1 MLSWGTGQ
9 SGCEPLSLRVQDSL
23 PDPRGAGSRDPAG
36 RVQSGTRSCS
46 GTTAPSG
53 PLAWG
58 AGGGA
63 AGWPLGAESPFRR
76 RTRPGGQPARASR
89 QLLCWPVPVLLLSP
103 CGSRSYR
110 VLQAGEALHRP
121 WWVGSIQAP
130 RVQPTRLSGWGCPRG
145 PRGPVSQGPLGLAT
159 QLLPGPAS
167 RLESGPPPTP
177 PWRQDTSKGCRGSV
191 LASGP
196 LSWCPSPAAWG
207 PPHPRKPPPQGLRR
221 RAQPAAASGAGEVL
235 RGQTRPRGS

>member
-1 MLSWGTGQ
+1 MRLLPVGRGQLICVCAAAIWAPVAACTGPTWDPGVGGTTRMESWGTGQ

-23 PDPRGAGSRDPAG
+23 PDPRGGGSSDHAG

-53 PLAWG
+53 PLA
-58 AGGGA
+58 
-63 AGWPLGAESPFRR
+63 R
-76 RTRPGGQPARASR
+76 GQPARASR
-89 QLLCWPVPVLLLSP
+89 QLHCRPVPVLLLSP

-110 VLQAGEALHRP
+110 VLEAGDALHRS

-130 RVQPTRLSGWGCPRG
+130 RVQPMRLSGWGCPRG
-145 PRGPVSQGPLGLAT
+145 PRGPVSHLPCRGPLGLAAE
-159 QLLPGPAS
+159 LLPGPAS

-177 PWRQDTSKGCRGSV
+177 PRRQDTSKGCGGSV

-207 PPHPRKPPPQGLRR
+207 SPPTH
-221 RAQPAAASGAGEVL
+221 
-235 RGQTRPRGS
+235 GSPLPKD